1 MEDHTSDWL
10 RTFPISGL
18 GQNLNAVFS
27 LFKSFVAGEIYGD
40 YFVLSAM
47 LGSFMDIMLC
57 GYLDMDFPI
66 FFTLPLANLE
76 PDAEDPRS
84 RFAGVFPPN
93 IARPLHGI
101 KLHGGPA
108 SVVFDFCSE
117 LVMKRVA
124 KTIELMDAIARIN
137 DPQCDVLNYAFLAS
151 RLESAGLQTKLL
163 RHTGIVASGP
173 IFDDALCVFNTSME
187 IDLLSNPS
195 EIVAPKLMKKMA
207 DIYFTRVTKMAESTF
222 LLSSRQMALWKS
234 QRDDHTSDW
243 LRTVPISGLGQTMNG
258 KTYRC
263 VLCYWLGI
271 PLFSVAKPCSNCSRV
286 FSNDIY
292 GDHVVSCADIIV
304 GKEVDIGLD
313 EGCDKPL
320 RPADMLLYSW
330 DEGLDVCVDLTG
342 SSPLTQTGMADFV
355 PGRAVIDVAQRGCG
369 YLAEADPEVLLGS
382 GHWARV
388 AVHIFNRI
396 SFTIAKEVEA
406 QTVSRLPSNLLHPFY
421 QSTNR
426 ICGQG
431 IKPVKK
437 WIGVFSSQFVR
448 MEDSGFSFQW
458 PVNSIDD
465 QLSSIVA
472 VGENMCRVN
481 ADVPL
486 FEYYEP
492 VIEPSPRATYH
503 RPGSGNQNYYSFTE
517 ACHGDSS
524 GAKVAPTSN
533 SSRISPYQDHILAE
547 RKRREKLSQSFIA
560 LSALL
565 PNLKKLD
572 KVSVLGDAIEYMK
585 TLQEKVKKLEEQTP
599 ETNRKSVIFEMV
611 TDDVDNSSSDEKLS
625 CLSDQLP
632 EIEARFSG
640 KDVLIRV
647 YCVKKL
653 GAVEKTLAEIEKLH
667 LSVINSTAIIFA
679 NSALH
684 ITVIAQMDKDLSMTM
699 KDLVKNLCF
708 GLKQFM

>member
-1 MEDHTSDWL
+1 
-10 RTFPISGL
+10 
-18 GQNLNAVFS
+18 
-27 LFKSFVAGEIYGD
+27 
-40 YFVLSAM
+40 
-47 LGSFMDIMLC
+47 
-57 GYLDMDFPI
+57 
-66 FFTLPLANLE
+66 FF
-76 PDAEDPRS
+76 
-84 RFAGVFPPN
+84 G
-93 IARPLHGI
+93 GI
-101 KLHGGPA
+101 RG
-108 SVVFDFCSE
+108 
-117 LVMKRVA
+117 
-124 KTIELMDAIARIN
+124 
-137 DPQCDVLNYAFLAS
+137 
-151 RLESAGLQTKLL
+151 
-163 RHTGIVASGP
+163 
-173 IFDDALCVFNTSME
+173 
-187 IDLLSNPS
+187 
-195 EIVAPKLMKKMA
+195 
-207 DIYFTRVTKMAESTF
+207 
-222 LLSSRQMALWKS
+222 
-234 QRDDHTSDW
+234 
-243 LRTVPISGLGQTMNG
+243 
-258 KTYRC
+258 
-263 VLCYWLGI
+263 
-271 PLFSVAKPCSNCSRV
+271 
-286 FSNDIY
+286 
-292 GDHVVSCADIIV
+292 
-304 GKEVDIGLD
+304 
-313 EGCDKPL
+313 
-320 RPADMLLYSW
+320 
-330 DEGLDVCVDLTG
+330 
-342 SSPLTQTGMADFV
+342 
-355 PGRAVIDVAQRGCG
+355 GCG
-369 YLAEADPEVLLGS
+369 YLAEADPEILIGS
-382 GHWARV
+382 GHWARA

-396 SFTIAKEVEA
+396 SFAIAKGVRA
-406 QTVSRLPSNLLHPFY
+406 QIISRLPFNLL
-421 QSTNR
+421 
-426 ICGQG
+426 
-431 IKPVKK
+431 
-437 WIGVFSSQFVR
+437 

-492 VIEPSPRATYH
+492 VIEPSPRASKQLKTHSMNQNLIHGSDFGIVNRGTLVKPKDEAFASSSSYNSIPS
-503 RPGSGNQNYYSFTE
+503 PGSGNQNYYSFTE

-524 GAKVAPTSN
+524 GAKVAPASN

-653 GAVEKTLAEIEKLH
+653 GAVEKTLVEIEKLH
-667 LSVINSTAIIFA
+667 LSVISSTAIIFA

-699 KDLVKNLCF
+699 KDLDLKESIVKGLGLQSDDLKISGFDSRDALVGRSVAYEFDVEIDDKVLPFKLLEDVNRWEYVDLPIFRVEEQARGVGDENGLVEKKGVGEKLPVLAPFQLAGPMELWIQDAKDMRLSLPHDVDAGELRKVILADGAVVTVKGARSVSLRHPIELPLPLNNTKTGFASGLLTLAELRNYLPVSKTNSNNRRHFTIDLHGRSPNPPHPTISPHFGPVNHVNGSHSKPTLVLENLLGLEKLLGSVLGSKASTEGSFKLLKADISAHTFVKIGF
-708 GLKQFM
+708 GVERKLTGNLSELHGQLPEWRTKPETMKMHFEVLAKVDGNKFVPERVVQVNPVPVEHTVAPSVATKEIQP